1 MLASVT
7 GVSVNVLAV
16 VTSPTVAIVVSSPP
30 APVSPPAPAPSGSF
44 FDALSVENQL
54 IIAIAAGAGG
64 FAVIAIVCGCL
75 CFRRLSCLRIFM
87 RLHLISEVELSG
99 GKPLGS
105 EQNVETGNMG
115 SERQVHL
122 LPLAAIN
129 TVPAM
134 TPVFGVDGKPI
145 INTIPATAI
154 NTIPATAIA
163 TTSVLGADGKPI
175 YYMGMDD

>member
-1 MLASVT
+1 
-7 GVSVNVLAV
+7 
-16 VTSPTVAIVVSSPP
+16 
-30 APVSPPAPAPSGSF
+30 
-44 FDALSVENQL
+44 
-54 IIAIAAGAGG
+54 
-64 FAVIAIVCGCL
+64 
-75 CFRRLSCLRIFM
+75 
-87 RLHLISEVELSG
+87 
-99 GKPLGS
+99 
-105 EQNVETGNMG
+105 MG

-154 NTIPATAIA
+154 A